1 MLISKKLAHLVVA
14 TSVAVTVA
22 TTAGTA
28 AHASPSA
35 AAPAPKVSVAL
46 QSLMELYPGSEVVSE
61 DTLRIAPGV
70 EISMPADQPR
80 GQRVLSKEAVAAQL
94 AATPP
99 ARPAPPA
106 PALSPTRKLAERES
120 LAAAG
125 GTYLDCAYE
134 YLCLYQ
140 NASYGGYKIRFY
152 TCAFMDLGKI
162 SFPTGGYWNDK
173 MTSFIN
179 NQTPGTLSHF
189 YNWNGSTANWD
200 KKFTNEAFWFDPNVG
215 PSYGANDIID
225 GVRVC

>member
-1 MLISKKLAHLVVA
+1 M
-14 TSVAVTVA
+14 
-22 TTAGTA
+22 
-28 AHASPSA
+28 
-35 AAPAPKVSVAL
+35 AL

-80 GQRVLSKEAVAAQL
+80 NQRVLSKKAVAAQL
-94 AATPP
+94 AATKPV
-99 ARPAPPA
+99 RPAPPV
-106 PALSPTRKLAERES
+106 PPQGPTTKLAERES

-162 SFPTGGYWNDK
+162 SFPTGGHWNDK
-173 MTSFIN
+173 ITSFIN
-179 NQTPGTLSHF
+179 NQTPGTVSHF
-189 YNWNGSTANWD
+189 YNWNGSTSNWD
-200 KKFTNEAFWFDPNVG
+200 KKFSSEAFWFDPNIG

-225 GVRVC
+225 GIRVC